1 MKKETVTPPKRSQQK
16 RYTLECKILRF
27 MRHSKKLSVTEAG
40 ALVGI
45 SGSAIAHIEH
55 GRMDISRARVETL
68 TRVYGYTMDDFLEYA
83 EGKEIPI
90 NHRDECITML
100 SEIDEVK
107 IRAVYSVLIG
117 FLPAVGSSRR
127 FYE

>member
-1 MKKETVTPPKRSQQK
+1 MKKETITLQKRSQQK
-16 RYTLECKILRF
+16 IITIESKILRY
-27 MRHSKKLSVTEAG
+27 MRHSKNLSVNDAG
-40 ALVGI
+40 TLVGI

-68 TRVYGYTMDDFLEYA
+68 VKVYGYTMDDFLEFA

-90 NHRDECITML
+90 NHRDECISIL

-107 IRAVYSVLIG
+107 LRAVYSMLSS
-117 FLPAVGSSRR
+117 FLPAVGKSRR
-127 FYE
+127 AYE